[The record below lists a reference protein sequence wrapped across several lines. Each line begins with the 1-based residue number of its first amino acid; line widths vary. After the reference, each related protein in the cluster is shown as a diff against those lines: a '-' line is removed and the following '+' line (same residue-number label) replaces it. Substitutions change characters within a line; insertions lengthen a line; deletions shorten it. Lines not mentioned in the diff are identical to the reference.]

1 MKLTKCSNKSC
12 RKPYQKFS
20 MTHRACS
27 PECAIVLMGIEKE
40 KKARKAHAAAK
51 VKAKTRAQWLRETQ
65 AIVNRFIRLRD
76 GNQCISCGRYHQG
89 QIHAGHYLPVGA
101 HPALRF
107 TEININSQ
115 CSACNNYLSG
125 NIVNYR
131 KGLIAKI
138 GVDRV
143 EWLEGPHEPAKWS
156 IPELM
161 EIKQV
166 YAEKCRAL
174 AKG

>member
-1 MKLTKCSNKSC
+1 MKMTRCKIC
-12 RKPYQKFS
+12 RTPYKKWSISQKV
-20 MTHRACS
+20 C
-27 PECAIVLMGIEKE
+27 PDINCAIELMQQEKE
-40 KKARKAHAAAK
+40 KRARKAHAAAK
-51 VKAKTRAQWLRETQ
+51 VKAKTRAEWLKDTQ
-65 AIVNRFIRLRD
+65 AVVNKFIRLRD
-76 GNQCISCGRYHQG
+76 GNLCISCGRVHQG
-89 QIHAGHYLPVGA
+89 QIHAGHYLSVGA

-138 GVDRV
+138 GVGKV
-143 EWLEGPHEPAKWS
+143 EWLEGKHEPAKFT
-156 IPELM
+156 IPELI

-166 YAEKCRAL
+166 YAAKCKAL
-174 AKG
+174 SGL